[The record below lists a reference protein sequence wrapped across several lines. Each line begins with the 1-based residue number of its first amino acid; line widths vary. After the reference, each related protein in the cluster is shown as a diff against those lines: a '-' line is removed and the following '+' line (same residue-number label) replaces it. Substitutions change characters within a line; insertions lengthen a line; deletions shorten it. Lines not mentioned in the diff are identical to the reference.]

1 VGAIVRGVIWDREYK
16 NTSPAEL
23 ERQANAGSAPAEHEL
38 CQRLA
43 EQKRA
48 LHAKWMDLAAGAK
61 AAALDLAEA
70 EASPEEAAAL
80 ARCRGE
86 VATLAAK
93 LQRLAAAQARLQP
106 APAARAAEAILKEDP
121 AAQLRAPAASLN
133 RMRDAELG
141 LTPASPEDAR
151 AALIGAGLARLVK
164 ETSTALEVAE
174 VALRACLTDLRVK
187 AELRAAEAFAGEGD
201 GHAAQ

>member
-1 VGAIVRGVIWDREYK
+1 MPGIVRGVIWDREFK

-61 AAALDLAEA
+61 AAALDLAES

-80 ARCRGE
+80 AASRAA
-86 VATLAAK
+86 VAALTARVQSLT
-93 LQRLAAAQARLQP
+93 AAQARLQP
-106 APAARAAEAILKEDP
+106 GPAARAAEAVLKEEPQD
-121 AAQLRAPAASLN
+121 QLRSPAASLN

-141 LTPASPEDAR
+141 LTPASPGDAR
-151 AALIGAGLARLVK
+151 AALVAAGLARLIK
-164 ETSTALEVAE
+164 ETSAALEAAE
-174 VALRACLTDLRVK
+174 DALRSCLAGLRER
-187 AELRAAEAFAGEGD
+187 AELRAAEAFVTED
-201 GHAAQ
+201 VCP